1 MGKTII
7 ENVKAIKDANAMH
20 QKFHVENQ
28 KLIYDLEEFM
38 KLCKDTGCGSLFD
51 SIVKAQSCTWQ
62 SEERLKSTK
71 ICTVVIIYG
80 LCYGLSHWCNYF
92 QKDFVTYLR
101 LSGVSLQA
109 IDTDRSVSDCCSSR
123 SVE

>member
-7 ENVKAIKDANAMH
+7 ENLKAIKDAMH

-28 KLIYDLEEFM
+28 KPIYDPEEFI

-62 SEERLKSTK
+62 SEECLK
-71 ICTVVIIYG
+71 I
-80 LCYGLSHWCNYF
+80 N
-92 QKDFVTYLR
+92 
-101 LSGVSLQA
+101 
-109 IDTDRSVSDCCSSR
+109 
-123 SVE
+123 